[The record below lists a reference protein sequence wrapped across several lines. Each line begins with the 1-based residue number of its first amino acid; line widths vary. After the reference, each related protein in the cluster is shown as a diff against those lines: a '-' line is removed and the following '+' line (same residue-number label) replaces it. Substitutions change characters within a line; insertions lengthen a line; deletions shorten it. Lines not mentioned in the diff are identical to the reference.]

1 MSTPLSVTNLSPA
14 PAALDGSRRQQLE
27 RVLAQ
32 LPLGSGNAPAATAAK
47 PPGRE
52 ELLAPVQQINAVL
65 KNHGVK
71 FELSGEPPQTVTHI
85 VDLDTGDTIRQIP
98 SEEVLVV
105 AERLEEVR
113 GLLFNE
119 RI

>member
-1 MSTPLSVTNLSPA
+1 MSTSLSVSSLTPA

-27 RVLAQ
+27 RVVAQ
-32 LPLGSGNAPAATAAK
+32 LPLGSGAQTGTGARS
-47 PPGRE
+47 PGPE
-52 ELLAPVQQINAVL
+52 ELLAPVQQINATL

-71 FELSGEPPQTVTHI
+71 FELSGEPPQTVARI
-85 VDLDTGDTIRQIP
+85 VDLDTGDLIRQIP

-119 RI
+119 QT